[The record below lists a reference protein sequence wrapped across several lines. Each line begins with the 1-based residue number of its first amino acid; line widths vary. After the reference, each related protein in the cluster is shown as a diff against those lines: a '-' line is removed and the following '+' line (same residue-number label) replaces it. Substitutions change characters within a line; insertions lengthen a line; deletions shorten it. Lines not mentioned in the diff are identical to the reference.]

1 MPTLQVGAIIFV
13 EKPID
18 VQKSFEWYM
27 FYPYWTGTTTRPT
40 EFNWISINKIAV
52 RIFWKRTAISSYAND
67 CSTFWWAIVYVGS
80 LLALCGVVLWT
91 EPTREAL
98 LGRAYW

>member
-40 EFNWISINKIAV
+40 EFNWISINK
-52 RIFWKRTAISSYAND
+52 
-67 CSTFWWAIVYVGS
+67 TFWWAIVYVGS

-91 EPTREAL
+91 EPAREAL